1 MKVEIINDDDIDI
14 FINPYNMNDIGI
26 YDKEYI
32 LKYIK
37 DVLKKVNN
45 RYQLNLSGFYKVKSY
60 FNDKVGMFLN
70 IIKIDDNDF
79 NNDIDYR
86 IILFQNE
93 KFLFETE
100 DYDIIKNIP
109 NKKYYNN
116 MFYVDIDFLDN
127 ISILMDRGRVVY
139 GDEVKKILHKSI
151 NIK

>member
-1 MKVEIINDDDIDI
+1 MKVEIVNDDDVDI
-14 FINPYNMNDIGI
+14 FINPYSMNDIGI

-37 DVLKKVNN
+37 KVLKKVNN

-70 IIKIDDNDF
+70 IVKIDDNDF

-93 KFLFETE
+93 TFLFETE
-100 DYDIIKNIP
+100 DYDIIKYIP

-116 MFYVDIDFLDN
+116 MFYVDINFLDN